1 MSGAVVA
8 MKELIRSN
16 DPVLVSFVS
25 ALLKEAGIAYTV
37 LDTNMSVMEGSIGVL
52 PQRVLVE
59 DASVDKARA
68 LLTEAG
74 VGNDLERDNRS

>member
-25 ALLKEAGIAYTV
+25 ALLKEAGIAFTV

-59 DASVDKARA
+59 EISVDKART

>member
-1 MSGAVVA
+1 

-16 DPVLVSFVS
+16 DPVLISFVS
-25 ALLKEAGIAYTV
+25 ALLKEAGIAFTV

-52 PQRVLVE
+52 PQRVLVDE
-59 DASVDKARA
+59 GAVGKART

-74 VGNDLERDNRS
+74 VGNDLERDDRS

>member
-1 MSGAVVA
+1 
-8 MKELIRSN
+8 
-16 DPVLVSFVS
+16 VS
-25 ALLKEAGIAYTV
+25 ALLKEAGIAFTV

-59 DASVDKARA
+59 EISVDKARA

>member
-25 ALLKEAGIAYTV
+25 ALLKEAGIAFTL

-59 DASVDKARA
+59 EISVDKARA

>member
-1 MSGAVVA
+1 MSGAVFA
-8 MKELIRSN
+8 MIELIRSN

-25 ALLKEAGIAYTV
+25 ALLKEAGIAFTV

-59 DASVDKARA
+59 EISVDKARA

>member
-59 DASVDKARA
+59 EISVDKARA